1 MYAITIYDGPNDKV
15 GTLIHSPYVDDLKVI
30 WKGNFVPDGIS
41 DLTFTINP
49 RNPAWNK
56 VKPMRTLV
64 KVVDFKRNKVV
75 FDGRILKPIQSMS
88 ASELFTIEYVCES
101 KEAYLLDSHQRYG
114 KYRNITIANFLNVI
128 LTTHNGQVEPEKRFK
143 LGRVEVTDPND
154 SIYRF
159 LDDQKTFD
167 AIQDKL
173 VSRFGGHIVIRTES
187 DGMYLDYLKTIGK
200 TRTTPIRL
208 RSNLKDLQRE
218 IDPTEVITRLVVLGA
233 RQEIRHGVI
242 EWIEEGAG
250 EMLARIE
257 IDNGQDTEYVDVP
270 TRLLPPGVAV
280 FDQLTIYGTSPYW
293 TFEKGV
299 DEGEPEENVLPRLT
313 MKSVNN
319 GKDYL
324 DNEALIKEFGII
336 EGSLTYDDINTP
348 STLLL
353 RANQFFASQSAAKVS
368 YTITPLDLS
377 IADSSFESLE
387 IGDWY
392 YVINEVL
399 GINELL
405 QIIEKTIDGQNPHLS
420 KITMGQKVK
429 TLSQYQVESNK
440 KMKTFD
446 TIQEKVNSQSRS
458 IGRLATNVNSATAK
472 LNEISK
478 ELQTSNI
485 PGLKQTV
492 EDLTDV
498 VDQLNLSIGD
508 IPVYGPVTA
517 TESGLMIPQDKIKLD
532 NLEEYQ
538 LATGTIDGL
547 MSKEDKQKMNRIT
560 ANQTIN
566 LDQFMADFLAL
577 KQTVEDMTAAE

>member
-15 GTLIHSPYVDDLKVI
+15 GTLIHSPYVDDLKVNF
-30 WKGNFVPDGIS
+30 KGTFSRDGIS

-75 FDGRILKPIQSMS
+75 FDGRILKPVQSMS
-88 ASELFTIEYVCES
+88 SDGFFSIEYVCES
-101 KEAYLLDSHQRYG
+101 KEAYLLDSYQRYG
-114 KYRNITIANFLNVI
+114 KYKNVSISYLLNVI
-128 LTTHNGQVEPEKRFK
+128 LTNHNAQVEPHKRFK
-143 LGRVEVTDPND
+143 LGNVTVTDSND

-159 LDDQKTFD
+159 LDYEKTFD

-173 VSRFGGHIVIRTES
+173 VSRLGGHIVIRTES

-200 TRTTPIRL
+200 TRNTPIRL

-233 RQEIRHGVI
+233 KQEVRYGII
-242 EWIEEGAG
+242 DWIEDG
-250 EMLARIE
+250 LARVE
-257 IDNGQDTEYVDVP
+257 VQDGQDTEMVDIP
-270 TRLLPPGVAV
+270 LNILPSGLGVGDG
-280 FDQLTIYGTSPYW
+280 FTIYGTSPYW
-293 TFEKGV
+293 TFEKGIDGDV
-299 DEGEPEENVLPRLT
+299 PEENALPRLT
-313 MKSVNN
+313 MKAVNN

-324 DNEALIKEFGII
+324 DNQALINEFGII
-336 EGSLTYDDINTP
+336 EGSLVYDDINTP

-377 IADSSFESLE
+377 IVDDTFESLE
-387 IGDWY
+387 VGDWY
-392 YVINEVL
+392 YVINEIL

-405 QIIEKTIDGQNPHLS
+405 QIIEKSIDGQNPHLS

-429 TLSQYQVESNK
+429 TLSQYQVESSK

-446 TIQEKVNSQSRS
+446 TIQDKVNSQSKT
-458 IGRLATNVNSATAK
+458 IGRLATNVNSATTK
-472 LNEISK
+472 LNEIST
-478 ELQTSNI
+478 ELQTSNL

-492 EDLTDV
+492 TDLQNV
-498 VDQLNLSIGD
+498 VDELNVSIGN
-508 IPVYGPVTA
+508 IPEYGLVTHTNA
-517 TESGLMIPQDKIKLD
+517 GLMIPQDKIKLD
-532 NLEEYQ
+532 ELESYQ
-538 LATGTIDGL
+538 VATGTINGL
-547 MSKEDKQKMNRIT
+547 MSKEDKQKLNRIT
-560 ANQTIN
+560 ANQAID

-577 KQTVEDMTAAE
+577 KNIVENMTAK

>member
-1 MYAITIYDGPNDKV
+1 MYAITIYDGPNDKI
-15 GTLIHSPYVDDLKVI
+15 GTLIHSPYADDLKVI
-30 WKGNFVPDGIS
+30 WKGTIVPDGIS

-49 RNPAWNK
+49 RSPAWNK

-75 FDGRILKPIQSMS
+75 FDGRILKPVQSMS
-88 ASELFTIEYVCES
+88 SDGFFSIEYVCES

-114 KYRNITIANFLNVI
+114 KYQNITIANFLNVI
-128 LTTHNGQVEPEKRFK
+128 LTTHNGQVEPHKRFK

-154 SIYRF
+154 SIYRY

-173 VSRFGGHIVIRTES
+173 VSRLGGHIVIRTES

-200 TRTTPIRL
+200 TRDTPIQL

-218 IDPTEVITRLVVLGA
+218 IDPTEVVTSLVVLGA

-242 EWIEEGAG
+242 EWIEEGAD

-348 STLLL
+348 STLLI

-387 IGDWY
+387 VGDWY

-405 QIIEKTIDGQNPHLS
+405 QIVEKTIDGQNPHLS

-472 LNEISK
+472 LNEISN

-485 PGLKQTV
+485 PELKQTV
-492 EDLTDV
+492 EDLKDV

-508 IPVYGPVTA
+508 IPTYGPVTA
-517 TESGLMIPQDKIKLD
+517 TESGLMIPEDKIKLD
-532 NLEEYQ
+532 ELENYTE
-538 LATGTIDGL
+538 ATQTKSGLFSMSDKSKLDLISVETPIDL
-547 MSKEDKQKMNRIT
+547 NDLLTRIE
-560 ANQTIN
+560 
-566 LDQFMADFLAL
+566 AL
-577 KQTVEDMTAAE
+577 ETPTEI

>member
-15 GTLIHSPYVDDLKVI
+15 GTLIHSPYADDLKVI
-30 WKGNFVPDGIS
+30 LKGTFVRDGIS

-49 RNPAWNK
+49 RSPAWNK

-75 FDGRILKPIQSMS
+75 FDGRILKPVQSMS
-88 ASELFTIEYVCES
+88 SDGFFSIEYVCES

-128 LTTHNGQVEPEKRFK
+128 LTTHNEQVEPHKRFK

-173 VSRFGGHIVIRTES
+173 VSRLGGHIVIRTET

-200 TRTTPIRL
+200 TRNTPIRL

-242 EWIEEGAG
+242 EWIEEGAD

-293 TFEKGV
+293 TFEKGI
-299 DEGEPEENVLPRLT
+299 DQSEPEGNVLPRLT

-319 GKDYL
+319 GKDYV
-324 DNEALIKEFGII
+324 DNQALINEFGII
-336 EGSLTYDDINTP
+336 EGSLIYDDINTP

-387 IGDWY
+387 VGDWY

-446 TIQEKVNSQSRS
+446 TIQDKVNSQSRS
-458 IGRLATNVNSATAK
+458 IGRLATNVNSATTK

-508 IPVYGPVTA
+508 IPVYGPVTT
-517 TESGLMIPQDKIKLD
+517 TESGLMVPTDKTKLD
-532 NLEEYQ
+532 NLQNYTE
-538 LATGTIDGL
+538 ATQTKSGLFSMSDKSKLDLISVETPIDL
-547 MSKEDKQKMNRIT
+547 NDLLTRIE
-560 ANQTIN
+560 
-566 LDQFMADFLAL
+566 AL
-577 KQTVEDMTAAE
+577 ETPTEI

>member
-15 GTLIHSPYVDDLKVI
+15 GTLIHSPYADDLKVI

-75 FDGRILKPIQSMS
+75 FDGRILKPTQSMS

-114 KYRNITIANFLNVI
+114 KYQNITIANFLNEI
-128 LTTHNGQVEPEKRFK
+128 LTTHNGQVEPHKRFK

-154 SIYRF
+154 SIYRY

-173 VSRFGGHIVIRTES
+173 VSRLGGHIVIRTES

-200 TRTTPIRL
+200 TRNTPIRL

-233 RQEIRHGVI
+233 RQEVRYGII
-242 EWIEEGAG
+242 DWIESGIARVEVQDGQETEMVDIPLNILPSGLGAG
-250 EMLARIE
+250 
-257 IDNGQDTEYVDVP
+257 DS
-270 TRLLPPGVAV
+270 
-280 FDQLTIYGTSPYW
+280 FTIYGTSPYW

-299 DEGEPEENVLPRLT
+299 DEGEPEETVLPRLT

-319 GKDYL
+319 GKDYV
-324 DNEALIKEFGII
+324 DNQALINEFGII
-336 EGSLTYDDINTP
+336 EGSLIYDDINTP

-387 IGDWY
+387 VGDWY

-446 TIQEKVNSQSRS
+446 TIQDKVNSQSRS

-472 LNEISK
+472 LNEIST

-508 IPVYGPVTA
+508 IPVYGPVTT
-517 TESGLMIPQDKIKLD
+517 TESGLMIPTDKIKLD
-532 NLEEYQ
+532 NLQNYTE
-538 LATGTIDGL
+538 ATQTKSGLFSMSDKSKLDLISVETPIDL
-547 MSKEDKQKMNRIT
+547 NDLLTRIE
-560 ANQTIN
+560 
-566 LDQFMADFLAL
+566 AL
-577 KQTVEDMTAAE
+577 ETPTEI

>member
-64 KVVDFKRNKVV
+64 KVIDFKRNIVV

-88 ASELFTIEYVCES
+88 ASELFTIEYICES

-128 LTTHNGQVEPEKRFK
+128 LTTHNGQVEPHKRFK

-173 VSRFGGHIVIRTES
+173 VSRLGGHIVIRTES

-200 TRTTPIRL
+200 TRNTPIRL

-233 RQEIRHGVI
+233 RQEVRYGII
-242 EWIEEGAG
+242 DWIESGI
-250 EMLARIE
+250 ARVE
-257 IDNGQDTEYVDVP
+257 VQDGQDTEMVDIP
-270 TRLLPPGVAV
+270 LNILPPGLGAGDS
-280 FDQLTIYGTSPYW
+280 FTIYGTSPYW
-293 TFEKGV
+293 TFEKGI
-299 DEGEPEENVLPRLT
+299 DEGEPEENTLPRLT
-313 MKSVNN
+313 MKSVNG

-324 DNEALIKEFGII
+324 DNQALINEFGII
-336 EGSLTYDDINTP
+336 EGSLIYDDINTP

-377 IADSSFESLE
+377 IVDSSFDSLE
-387 IGDWY
+387 VGDWY
-392 YVINEVL
+392 YVVNEVL

-405 QIIEKTIDGQNPHLS
+405 QIIEKSIDGQNPHLS
-420 KITMGQKVK
+420 KITLGQKVK
-429 TLSQYQVESNK
+429 TLSQYQIESNK

-446 TIQEKVNSQSRS
+446 TIQEKVNSQSKT
-458 IGRLATNVNSATAK
+458 IGRLATNVNSATTK
-472 LNEISK
+472 LNEIST
-478 ELQTSNI
+478 ELQTSNL

-517 TESGLMIPQDKIKLD
+517 TESGLMIPEDKIKLD
-532 NLEEYQ
+532 SLENYQ

-547 MSKEDKQKMNRIT
+547 MSMDDKKKLNRIT
-560 ANQTIN
+560 ANQAID

-577 KQTVEDMTAAE
+577 KQTVEDITATE

>member
-15 GTLIHSPYVDDLKVI
+15 GTLIHSPYVDDLKVVF
-30 WKGNFVPDGIS
+30 KGTFVRDGIS

-49 RNPAWNK
+49 RSPAWNK

-75 FDGRILKPIQSMS
+75 FDGRILKPVQSMS
-88 ASELFTIEYVCES
+88 SDGFFSIEYLCES

-114 KYRNITIANFLNVI
+114 KYKNITIANFLNVI
-128 LTTHNGQVEPEKRFK
+128 LTTHNGQVEPHKRFK

-154 SIYRF
+154 SIYRY

-173 VSRFGGHIVIRTES
+173 VSRLGGHIVIRTES

-200 TRTTPIRL
+200 TRNTPIRL

-233 RQEIRHGVI
+233 RQEVRYGII
-242 EWIEEGAG
+242 DWIESGIARVEVQDGQNT
-250 EMLARIE
+250 EM
-257 IDNGQDTEYVDVP
+257 VDIP
-270 TRLLPPGVAV
+270 LNILPLGLGTGDS
-280 FDQLTIYGTSPYW
+280 FTIYGTSPYW
-293 TFEKGV
+293 TFEKGI
-299 DEGEPEENVLPRLT
+299 DQSEPEENVLPRLT

-319 GKDYL
+319 GKDYV
-324 DNEALIKEFGII
+324 DNEALIKEFGMI

-387 IGDWY
+387 VGDWY

-405 QIIEKTIDGQNPHLS
+405 QIVEKTIDGQNPHLS

-472 LNEISK
+472 LNEISN

-508 IPVYGPVTA
+508 IPVYGPVTY
-517 TESGLMIPQDKIKLD
+517 TEPGIMIPEDKIKLD
-532 NLEEYQ
+532 ELENYTE
-538 LATGTIDGL
+538 ATQTKSGLFSMSDKSKLDLISVDTPIDL
-547 MSKEDKQKMNRIT
+547 NDLLTRIE
-560 ANQTIN
+560 
-566 LDQFMADFLAL
+566 AL
-577 KQTVEDMTAAE
+577 ETPT